1 MMAITRIPAG
11 RKLKTLVRNK
21 GLSTFEREQT
31 SRALA
36 IGVSIPVVTPSEDA
50 AREDRIRENEGLLEK
65 RMVQE
70 ATDHAAA
77 MSLRERRIEEERR
90 MDRIALQDVSIAE
103 GRKTIQ

>member
-1 MMAITRIPAG
+1 MAITRIPAG